1 MDEIARRYLLL
12 GLRLGHVV
20 PEFVDSY
27 VGPAELRA
35 EADEGVA
42 PEPMALANEA
52 QELAVLVASTLRA
65 EDPDTVR
72 RRRWFEGQLR
82 SMAVQARAAGG
93 EEPPFVELVEQLL
106 DIEVVERGEDELLA
120 FRRRIDDALP
130 GVGTLEERL
139 ARFRESLNVPG
150 ERVVDAL
157 QRSAARFREV
167 SRRDFELPEAEGIDW
182 EEAHDKPWGAYAEF
196 LGRGRTAIRV
206 NVDLPREVTFIPFL
220 AAHEAYPG
228 HHAEHITKERTLIER
243 GCGEALL
250 RTMSTPESV
259 LSEGQADLARE
270 VVMGDWELE
279 DELRRVGRDVGVDGD
294 WAAARE
300 IAMASLDLEAAFCSA
315 SLMAHRDGRS
325 NEEIRDFLMEIMP
338 QPQARIDHFLRIL
351 RDPANKTYEFTYVEG
366 ARLIRPWL
374 ELHGQ
379 TAGFARLLSEQLS
392 PAQLR
397 AELA

>member
-12 GLRLGHVV
+12 GLRLGRVL

-35 EADEGVA
+35 EADEGA
-42 PEPMALANEA
+42 TPDAIALADEA
-52 QELAVLVASTLRA
+52 QELAVLVASTLREGDA
-65 EDPDTVR
+65 ATVR

-93 EEPPFVELVEQLL
+93 EEPPFVDLVEQLL
-106 DIEVVERGEDELLA
+106 DIEVVEHDEDALLA
-120 FRRRIDDALP
+120 FRGRIDDALP
-130 GVGTLEERL
+130 GAGTLEERL
-139 ARFRESLNVPG
+139 ARFRETLNVPG
-150 ERVVDAL
+150 ERVIDAL
-157 QRSAARFREV
+157 RRSADRFRDRT
-167 SRRDFELPEAEGIDW
+167 RRDFVIPDEEGIDW
-182 EEAHDKPWGAYAEF
+182 EEAHDQPWGAYAEF
-196 LGRGRTAIRV
+196 LGHGRTAIRV

-228 HHAEHITKERTLIER
+228 HHAEHITKERTLI
-243 GCGEALL
+243 GAGFGEVLL
-250 RTMSTPESV
+250 RTMSTPECV
-259 LSEGQADLARE
+259 LSEGQADVARE
-270 VVMGDWELE
+270 VVMGNWELE
-279 DELRRVGRDVGVDGD
+279 EELRRVGRDVGVEGD
-294 WAAARE
+294 WAAALQ
-300 IAMASLDLEAAFCSA
+300 IAVASLDLEAVFCTA

-325 NEEIRDFLMEIMP
+325 NDEIRDFLMELMP
-338 QPQARIDHFLRIL
+338 QPQARIDHFLRIV

-374 ELHGQ
+374 ELQGQ

-392 PAQLR
+392 PSQLR